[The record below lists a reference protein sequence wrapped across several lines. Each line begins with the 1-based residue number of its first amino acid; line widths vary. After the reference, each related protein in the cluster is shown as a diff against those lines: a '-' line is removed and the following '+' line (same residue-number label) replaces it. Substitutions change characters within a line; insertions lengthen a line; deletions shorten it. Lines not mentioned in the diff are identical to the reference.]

1 MLKLNSVPG
10 NSSEI
15 QGWSTWCWKDSQK
28 VQGPVTCEKVQSG
41 EEAIMLLI
49 SCKAIFLPRKSKL
62 SVTEMLEEM
71 KPYIWDKIGCN
82 KVWKWCMFK
91 NKELLMREKIFVGRF
106 TRAQE
111 RKIFWPAFYF
121 SIRYSHTHF
130 TQATNVSSL
139 RASQIPSTQHITLT
153 KCLEGH
159 KSPGIIMFWR
169 ELRAGPQISDIRFHS
184 DSHLLLALTGA
195 LVVMMLQ

>member
-71 KPYIWDKIGCN
+71 KPYIWDEIGCN

-130 TQATNVSSL
+130 TQATNCQLAAGQPDTINPTYYSDQMSWRAQVSRNYNVL
-139 RASQIPSTQHITLT
+139 KRAQGWS
-153 KCLEGH
+153 
-159 KSPGIIMFWR
+159 
-169 ELRAGPQISDIRFHS
+169 SDIRH
-184 DSHLLLALTGA
+184 
-195 LVVMMLQ
+195 